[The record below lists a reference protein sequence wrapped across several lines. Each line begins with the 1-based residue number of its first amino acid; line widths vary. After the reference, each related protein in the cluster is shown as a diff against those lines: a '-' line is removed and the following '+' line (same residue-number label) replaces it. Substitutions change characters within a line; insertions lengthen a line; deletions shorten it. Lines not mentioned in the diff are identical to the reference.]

1 MAPLVK
7 CYLESQINQP
17 QCITSLDDQVKLPN
31 FIIPLLDM
39 IKNKNRGGKKTQK
52 LTKPTRT

>member
-7 CYLESQINQP
+7 CYLESQINQS

-39 IKNKNRGGKKTQK
+39 IKNKNRGGKKN
-52 LTKPTRT
+52 TKN